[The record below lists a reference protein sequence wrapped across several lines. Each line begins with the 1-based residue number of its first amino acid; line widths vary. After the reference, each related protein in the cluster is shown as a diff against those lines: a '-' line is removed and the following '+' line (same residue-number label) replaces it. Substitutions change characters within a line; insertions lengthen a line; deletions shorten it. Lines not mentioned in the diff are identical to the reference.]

1 MCTDEMRVQPS
12 VVLGS
17 KALLEML
24 PDILPIDREE
34 VHSLIGSTGKP
45 GKMIDSG
52 YIDQNIMPV
61 FDLVSGLLFINSL
74 QHLLRAKHLVAAA
87 KGFDLR
93 ENIVQCL
100 YAKRHRVRVVDDPG
114 IRAKAPDRLCNLHIH
129 RDGTQRTDNSSG
141 ACRISDGLI
150 AADTLR
156 QMNIRFHLLKGSRQD
171 GDDDEIAAGQRT
183 LQSRI
188 DLKFPVSLRIFPAHQ
203 MIADLF
209 VHLSR
214 LLIQII
220 QPHLAGDL
228 ILLRK
233 VCHQGPGP
241 ASGSSSNVC
250 NFQIRYFVVLVNHR
264 YPLWP
269 RCAAGY
275 FINTHMCPSVHPS
288 NCFDVLL

>member
-1 MCTDEMRVQPS
+1 
-12 VVLGS
+12 
-17 KALLEML
+17 
-24 PDILPIDREE
+24 
-34 VHSLIGSTGKP
+34 
-45 GKMIDSG
+45 MIDSG

-61 FDLVSGLLFINSL
+61 FDLVSSLLFINSL

-100 YAKRHRVRVVDDPG
+100 YAKRHRVRVVDDPC
-114 IRAKAPDRLCNLHIH
+114 IRAKAPDRLRDLHIH
-129 RDGTQRTDNSSG
+129 RDGTQRADNSSG

-156 QMNIRFHLLKGSRQD
+156 QMNIRFHLLKGS
-171 GDDDEIAAGQRT
+171 GKNGNDDEIAAGQRT

-250 NFQIRYFVVLVNHR
+250 NFQIRYFIILVNHR
-264 YPLWP
+264 YPLWSLH
-269 RCAAGY
+269 AAKMY
-275 FINTHMCPSVHPS
+275 FHVKQNILISS
-288 NCFDVLL
+288 LKL